1 MSERLRQGI
10 LQDGVTKYVN
20 AYAADVPDGR
30 STAEAFQRDADAFF
44 QEIEAFDEHAA
55 AVKRDARLSDLGRQ
69 ERMEPIREA
78 FRERLEQRAEAF
90 SRRLQDVEKR
100 YAYAPPKLDPDPAIA
115 EARLANARSD
125 ARMMLDA
132 AGERVADVMRQ
143 LVEANTDPAVT
154 HLLMHT
160 TWPTLYLQSRNMHAN
175 LWTSQREQLMPSVL
189 PEAEAKKH
197 RAAQAV
203 THLKKAAEIVKQT
216 AHFAL
221 ADRGFR

>member
-1 MSERLRQGI
+1 MSEQQHERI
-10 LQDGVTKYVN
+10 LQDGVTKYIN
-20 AYAADVPDGR
+20 AYASDVPDGR

-44 QEIEAFDEHAA
+44 QEIEDFDEIVS
-55 AVKRDARLSDLGRQ
+55 AVKRDARLSDLGKQ
-69 ERMEPIREA
+69 
-78 FRERLEQRAEAF
+78 ERLEPLRAAFQEAIGKRAEAVD
-90 SRRLQDVEKR
+90 RRLQELEKR
-100 YAYAPPKLDPDPAIA
+100 HAYTPPKLESDPAIA

-132 AGERVADVMRQ
+132 AGDRVADVMRQ

-160 TWPTLYLQSRNMHAN
+160 TWPTLYLQSRNMSPN
-175 LWTSQREQLMPSVL
+175 LWTSLRDQLMPSVL

-197 RAAQAV
+197 RAAKAAA
-203 THLKKAAEIVKQT
+203 HLKKAAEIVHQT
-216 AHFAL
+216 RHFAL

>member
-1 MSERLRQGI
+1 MSEQKHERI

-44 QEIEAFDEHAA
+44 QEIEDFDEIVS
-55 AVKRDARLSDLGRQ
+55 AVKRDARLSDLGKQ
-69 ERMEPIREA
+69 
-78 FRERLEQRAEAF
+78 ERLEPLRVAFQEAIGKRAEAVD
-90 SRRLQDVEKR
+90 RRLQELEKR
-100 YAYAPPKLDPDPAIA
+100 HAYTPPKLESDPAIA

-132 AGERVADVMRQ
+132 AGDRVADVMRQ

-160 TWPTLYLQSRNMHAN
+160 TWPTLYLQSRNMHPN
-175 LWTSQREQLMPSVL
+175 LWTSQRDQLMPSVL

-197 RAAQAV
+197 RAAKAAA
-203 THLKKAAEIVKQT
+203 HLKKAVEIVRQT
-216 AHFAL
+216 RHYAL